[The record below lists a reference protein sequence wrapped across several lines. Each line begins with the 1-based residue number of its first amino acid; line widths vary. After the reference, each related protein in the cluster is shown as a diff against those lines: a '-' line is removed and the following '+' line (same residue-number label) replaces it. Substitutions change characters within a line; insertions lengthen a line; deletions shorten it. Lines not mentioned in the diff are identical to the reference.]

1 MTEEEVVASLS
12 GAAVRLAPRQQLAD
26 GNVVSLGLEGEVV
39 GGTEFRVRFV
49 FNPTGRLVAVSLR
62 TDPGRPSGVD
72 AFEATRKA
80 IAARLGAPGDAT
92 SDDAFIDLRQ
102 VTWRTRRTRIDVK
115 YLPGVVVVL
124 YTPAAAAPD
133 ARRAMTAARAS
144 AGARRPRP
152 RRLAAERGPRPPP
165 PRARRS
171 RCPRPGTGG

>member
-1 MTEEEVVASLS
+1 MPERKGMSVKRWCVAVAVTAAMLGSARAARAEEPQGDWRRARWGMTEDEVVASLS

-49 FNPTGRLVAVSLR
+49 FDPAGRLAAVSLR

-72 AFEATRKA
+72 AFEATRRA
-80 IAARLGAPGDAT
+80 IEARLGAPGDAT

-102 VTWRTRRTRIDVK
+102 VTWRTPRTRIDVK

-124 YTPAAAAPD
+124 YTPAAAGD
-133 ARRAMTAARAS
+133 
-144 AGARRPRP
+144 RPR
-152 RRLAAERGPRPPP
+152 
-165 PRARRS
+165 
-171 RCPRPGTGG
+171 